1 MSDEDLWEAA
11 RARTREDV
19 RQIFARTPEAPQRT
33 CPHCGEQAQTRE
45 EHCPACG
52 RSYFERPDRF
62 SRSHAPDPAERSERW
77 PAAALLA
84 LVVVVLV
91 HQARDNGTSA
101 REKRAAAA
109 AAERARLTREQRP
122 HHARRR
128 PARDDRGAAAAVRLG
143 MRNALVDRSKPP
155 SRPTRAGA
163 SRATSCAPAASA
175 RRAATRWPT
184 TRAATS
190 STCASRWAR
199 YACEAAVETASNAGI
214 TSTLGVPFVGTI
226 DFPRGRLTWCKDN
239 PTSASDVKSA
249 LAFVRLSRECTAAR
263 GPVFGSG
270 YLIEPRRVS
279 RRGLDATGDTRRGWP
294 RPT

>member
-1 MSDEDLWEAA
+1 MADEDLWEAA

-19 RQIFARTPEAPQRT
+19 RQIFARIPEAPQRT
-33 CPHCGEQAQTRE
+33 CPHCGEQTQTRE

-62 SRSHAPDPAERSERW
+62 APRTRRILQTLGAL
-77 PAAALLA
+77 AAAGLLA

-101 REKRAAAA
+101 RAKRAAAA

-122 HHARRR
+122 HHAV
-128 PARDDRGAAAAVRLG
+128 AADLRDDRRGTRAVRLEH
-143 MRNALVDRSKPP
+143 RVALVNRLEAAITTDARERVGRHELRARSIG
-155 SRPTRAGA
+155 S
-163 SRATSCAPAASA
+163 TSCHALAND
-175 RRAATRWPT
+175 TRGDELDLRKPLG
-184 TRAATS
+184 
-190 STCASRWAR
+190 R

-226 DFPRGRLTWCKDN
+226 DFPSGRLTWCKDN
-239 PTSASDVKSA
+239 PTSASDINSS

-270 YLIEPRRVS
+270 YLIEPRR
-279 RRGLDATGDTRRGWP
+279 
-294 RPT
+294 

>member
-19 RQIFARTPEAPQRT
+19 RQIFARTPDAPQRT
-33 CPHCGEQAQTRE
+33 CPHCGAQTQTRE

-62 SRSHAPDPAERSERW
+62 SPRTRRVLQGAGAL
-77 PAAALLA
+77 AAVAVLA

-91 HQARDNGTSA
+91 HLAGDNGTSA
-101 REKRAAAA
+101 RERRATAAAT
-109 AAERARLTREQRP
+109 ERARLTREQRP
-122 HHARRR
+122 HHATVV
-128 PARDDRGAAAAVRLG
+128 ALRDDDPRAARATRVER
-143 MRNALVDRSKPP
+143 RVALVNRLEAAITVDARGRVARHELRARAIRS
-155 SRPTRAGA
+155 
-163 SRATSCAPAASA
+163 TSCHALVNNA
-175 RRAATRWPT
+175 RGDELDLRKPLG
-184 TRAATS
+184 
-190 STCASRWAR
+190 R

-226 DFPRGRLTWCKDN
+226 DFPKGRLTWCKDN

-270 YLIEPRRVS
+270 YLIEPRR
-279 RRGLDATGDTRRGWP
+279 
-294 RPT
+294 

>member
-1 MSDEDLWEAA
+1 MTDEDLWEAA

-33 CPHCGEQAQTRE
+33 CPHCGAQAQTRE
-45 EHCPACG
+45 EHCPSCG

-62 SRSHAPDPAERSERW
+62 SRRTRRILQTVGAL
-77 PAAALLA
+77 AAASLLA

-101 REKRAAAA
+101 RERRAAAA

-122 HHARRR
+122 HHAT
-128 PARDDRGAAAAVRLG
+128 AVALRDDRGAPRAARVR
-143 MRNALVDRSKPP
+143 RRVALVTRLEAAITADARGRVARHELRARAIRS
-155 SRPTRAGA
+155 
-163 SRATSCAPAASA
+163 TSCHALANN
-175 RRAATRWPT
+175 TRGDELDL
-184 TRAATS
+184 RKALG
-190 STCASRWAR
+190 R
-199 YACEAAVETASNAGI
+199 YSCEAAVETASNAGI

-226 DFPRGRLTWCKDN
+226 DFPGGRLTWCKDN

-270 YLIEPRRVS
+270 YLLEPRH
-279 RRGLDATGDTRRGWP
+279 
-294 RPT
+294 

>member
-33 CPHCGEQAQTRE
+33 CPHCGAQAQTRE

-62 SRSHAPDPAERSERW
+62 SPRTRRVLQGAGAL
-77 PAAALLA
+77 AAAAVLA

-91 HQARDNGTSA
+91 HLAGDNGTSA
-101 REKRAAAA
+101 RERRATAA

-122 HHARRR
+122 HHATVV
-128 PARDDRGAAAAVRLG
+128 ALRDDDPRAPRARRVER
-143 MRNALVDRSKPP
+143 RVALVSRLEGAITVDARGRVARHELRARAIRS
-155 SRPTRAGA
+155 
-163 SRATSCAPAASA
+163 TSCHALVNNA
-175 RRAATRWPT
+175 RGDELDLRKPLG
-184 TRAATS
+184 
-190 STCASRWAR
+190 R

-226 DFPRGRLTWCKDN
+226 DYPKGRLTWCKDN

-270 YLIEPRRVS
+270 YLIEPRR
-279 RRGLDATGDTRRGWP
+279 
-294 RPT
+294 

>member
-19 RQIFARTPEAPQRT
+19 RQIFARTPDAPQRT
-33 CPHCGEQAQTRE
+33 CPHCGTQAQTRE

-62 SRSHAPDPAERSERW
+62 SPRTRRLLQVVGAL
-77 PAAALLA
+77 AAAAVLA
-84 LVVVVLV
+84 LVVVVLI
-91 HQARDNGTSA
+91 HLAGDNGTSA
-101 REKRAAAA
+101 RERRAAAA

-122 HHARRR
+122 HHATVV
-128 PARDDRGAAAAVRLG
+128 ALRDDPGAARATRIDRRV
-143 MRNALVDRSKPP
+143 ALVDRLEAAITADA
-155 SRPTRAGA
+155 RGRVARHELRA
-163 SRATSCAPAASA
+163 RAIRSTSCHALANGA
-175 RRAATRWPT
+175 RGDELDLRKRLG
-184 TRAATS
+184 
-190 STCASRWAR
+190 R
-199 YACEAAVETASNAGI
+199 YSCEAAVETASNAGI

-226 DFPRGRLTWCKDN
+226 DFASARLTWCKDN

-270 YLIEPRRVS
+270 YLIEPRR
-279 RRGLDATGDTRRGWP
+279 
-294 RPT
+294 

>member
-19 RQIFARTPEAPQRT
+19 RQIFARTPDAPQRT
-33 CPHCGEQAQTRE
+33 CPHCGAQTQTRE

-62 SRSHAPDPAERSERW
+62 SPRTRRVLQGAGAL
-77 PAAALLA
+77 AAVAVLA
-84 LVVVVLV
+84 LMVVVLV
-91 HQARDNGTSA
+91 HLAGDNGTSA
-101 REKRAAAA
+101 RERRATAAAT
-109 AAERARLTREQRP
+109 ERARLTREQRP
-122 HHARRR
+122 HHA
-128 PARDDRGAAAAVRLG
+128 AVVALRDDDPRAARATRVER
-143 MRNALVDRSKPP
+143 RVALVNRLEAAITVDARGRVARHELRARAIRS
-155 SRPTRAGA
+155 
-163 SRATSCAPAASA
+163 TSCHALVNNA
-175 RRAATRWPT
+175 RGDELDLRKPLG
-184 TRAATS
+184 
-190 STCASRWAR
+190 R

-226 DFPRGRLTWCKDN
+226 DYPKGRLTWCKDN

-270 YLIEPRRVS
+270 YLIEPRR
-279 RRGLDATGDTRRGWP
+279 
-294 RPT
+294 

>member
-19 RQIFARTPEAPQRT
+19 RQIFARTPEAPQRA
-33 CPHCGEQAQTRE
+33 CPHCGAQAQTRE
-45 EHCPACG
+45 EHCPVCG

-62 SRSHAPDPAERSERW
+62 SLRTRRTLQALGALA
-77 PAAALLA
+77 AAALLA

-101 REKRAAAA
+101 RERRAAAA
-109 AAERARLTREQRP
+109 AAERARLTHEQLP
-122 HHARRR
+122 HHATVV
-128 PARDDRGAAAAVRLG
+128 ALRDDRRSADSARVER
-143 MRNALVDRSKPP
+143 RVALVSRLEAAITADARGRVARHELRARAIRS
-155 SRPTRAGA
+155 
-163 SRATSCAPAASA
+163 TSCHALAND
-175 RRAATRWPT
+175 TRGDELDLRKPLG
-184 TRAATS
+184 
-190 STCASRWAR
+190 R

-226 DFPRGRLTWCKDN
+226 DFTSGRLTWCKDN
-239 PTSASDVKSA
+239 PTSASDVNSA

-270 YLIEPRRVS
+270 YLIEPRR
-279 RRGLDATGDTRRGWP
+279 
-294 RPT
+294 

>member
-19 RQIFARTPEAPQRT
+19 RQIFARIPDAPHRT
-33 CPHCGEQAQTRE
+33 CPHCGEQSQTRE

-62 SRSHAPDPAERSERW
+62 SRRTRRILQVVGGL
-77 PAAALLA
+77 AAATVLA
-84 LVVVVLV
+84 LIVVVLV

-101 REKRAAAA
+101 RERRAAAA

-122 HHARRR
+122 HHAT
-128 PARDDRGAAAAVRLG
+128 AVALRDDDHGAANAVRLDH
-143 MRNALVDRSKPP
+143 RRALVNRLEAAITADARG
-155 SRPTRAGA
+155 RVTRHEL
-163 SRATSCAPAASA
+163 RA
-175 RRAATRWPT
+175 RRIR
-184 TRAATS
+184 
-190 STCASRWAR
+190 STHCHALANNAR
-199 YACEAAVETASNAGI
+199 GDELDLSKALGRYSCEAAVETASNAGI

-226 DFPRGRLTWCKDN
+226 DFAGGRLTWCKDN
-239 PTSASDVKSA
+239 PTSASDIETA

-270 YLIEPRRVS
+270 YLIEPRR
-279 RRGLDATGDTRRGWP
+279 
-294 RPT
+294 

>member
-33 CPHCGEQAQTRE
+33 CPHCGAQAQTRE

-62 SRSHAPDPAERSERW
+62 SRRTRRALQGVGALAV
-77 PAAALLA
+77 AAALA
-84 LVVVVLV
+84 LVVVVLI
-91 HQARDNGTSA
+91 HLAGDNGTSA
-101 REKRAAAA
+101 RERRAAAA

-122 HHARRR
+122 HHATV
-128 PARDDRGAAAAVRLG
+128 AALRDDDLGAARATRVELVNRLESAITVDARG
-143 MRNALVDRSKPP
+143 RVAGHELRARSIRSTSCHALVNN
-155 SRPTRAGA
+155 
-163 SRATSCAPAASA
+163 A
-175 RRAATRWPT
+175 RRDELDLRKPLG
-184 TRAATS
+184 
-190 STCASRWAR
+190 R

-226 DFPRGRLTWCKDN
+226 DFPKGRLTWCKDN

-270 YLIEPRRVS
+270 YLIEPRR
-279 RRGLDATGDTRRGWP
+279 
-294 RPT
+294 